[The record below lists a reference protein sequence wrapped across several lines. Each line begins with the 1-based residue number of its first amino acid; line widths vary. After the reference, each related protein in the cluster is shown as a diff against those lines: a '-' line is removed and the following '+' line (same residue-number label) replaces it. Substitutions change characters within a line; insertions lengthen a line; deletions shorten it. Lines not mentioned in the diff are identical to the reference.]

1 MIISAGDSLV
11 VASEVPP
18 RGLEPGLRSV
28 YSYFFVPCKMS
39 STTTTSYLFGQKRER
54 KRKGK
59 QTRLAQVVDQKLG
72 YMLWTKNWDICWA
85 QVGLGPIRPDSSWAR
100 ISFFF
105 SSFFFFVFF
114 D

>member
-1 MIISAGDSLV
+1 
-11 VASEVPP
+11 
-18 RGLEPGLRSV
+18 
-28 YSYFFVPCKMS
+28 MS

-105 SSFFFFVFF
+105 SPPSSSSFSLI
-114 D
+114 DPTRPMIASRLRA